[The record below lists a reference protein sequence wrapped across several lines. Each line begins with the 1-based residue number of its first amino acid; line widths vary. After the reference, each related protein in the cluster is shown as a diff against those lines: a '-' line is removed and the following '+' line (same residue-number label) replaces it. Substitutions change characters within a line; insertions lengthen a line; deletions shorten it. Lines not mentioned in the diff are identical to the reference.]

1 MTTTTN
7 PPGVTFGRVMR
18 SEWVKFRSLQ
28 STPITVTA
36 AFAGLI
42 GLGWLTCA
50 LTADRWPQMPAAN
63 RARFEPASLSIQ
75 GYVLVQLAFGVLG
88 VLVVSGEYTT
98 GQIRSTFSAVP
109 ARTPVLG
116 AKAAVFAAATLV
128 AGEVAAFAAFL
139 GGQAFLSSQDI
150 ETNLGEPGVFRA
162 VAGVGLYLT
171 GIGLLGVALGWLVRH
186 TAGAIAALVA
196 LVMVVPGLASVLP
209 ESWVPHVV
217 PYLPSNAGQALI
229 TVRPSALTLPPWT
242 GFAWFCGYVVV
253 ALAAAAVVLKRRDA

>member
-1 MTTTTN
+1 MTT
-7 PPGVTFGRVMR
+7 GVTLPRVMR

-28 STPITVTA
+28 STPVTVIA
-36 AFAGLI
+36 ALVAMVA
-42 GLGWLTCA
+42 LGWLTCA
-50 LTADRWPQMPAAN
+50 LNADRWPQLTEQT
-63 RARFEPASLSIQ
+63 RARLEPTALSIQ

-88 VLVVSGEYTT
+88 VLVVSGEYTS

-109 ARTPVLG
+109 TRTPVLA
-116 AKAAVFAAATLV
+116 AKAAVLAAV
-128 AGEVAAFAAFL
+128 AFVVGEVAAFASFL

-150 ETNLGEPGVFRA
+150 ETGLGEPGVFRA
-162 VAGVGLYLT
+162 VFGVGLYLT
-171 GIGLLGVALGWLVRH
+171 GIGLLGVAFGWLIRH

-196 LVMVVPGLASVLP
+196 LVMVVPALAGALP
-209 ESWVPHVV
+209 ESWIPHVV

-229 TVRPSALTLPPWT
+229 TVRSAPLSLAPWA

>member
-1 MTTTTN
+1 MTT
-7 PPGVTFGRVMR
+7 GVTFPRVAS

-36 AFAGLI
+36 ALVGMI

-50 LTADRWPQMPAAN
+50 LTADRWPVMTAQS
-63 RARFEPASLSIQ
+63 RARFEPTALSIQ

-109 ARTPVLG
+109 ARTPVLA
-116 AKAAVFAAATLV
+116 AKAAVFAAVTFV
-128 AGEVAAFAAFL
+128 VGEVAAFAAFL
-139 GGQAFLSSQDI
+139 GGQVFLSSQDI
-150 ETNLGEPGVFRA
+150 ETSLAEPGVFRA
-162 VAGVGLYLT
+162 VAGAGLYLT
-171 GIGLLGVALGWLVRH
+171 GIGLFGVALGWLIRH
-186 TAGAIAALVA
+186 TAGAIAALVV
-196 LVMVVPGLASVLP
+196 LVMIVPNLAGVLP
-209 ESWVPHVV
+209 ESWIPHVV

-229 TVRPSALTLPPWT
+229 TVRPSALSLAPWT

>member
-1 MTTTTN
+1 MTT
-7 PPGVTFGRVMR
+7 GVTLPRVMR

-28 STPITVTA
+28 SSPVTVISA
-36 AFAGLI
+36 LVAMVA
-42 GLGWLTCA
+42 LGWLTCA
-50 LTADRWPQMPAAN
+50 LNAGRWSQLSEQT
-63 RARFEPASLSIQ
+63 RARLEPTALSIQ

-109 ARTPVLG
+109 ARTPVLA
-116 AKAAVFAAATLV
+116 AKAAVLAAV
-128 AGEVAAFAAFL
+128 AFVIGEVAAFAAFL
-139 GGQAFLSSQDI
+139 GGQAFLASQDI
-150 ETNLGEPGVFRA
+150 ETNLAEPGVFRA
-162 VAGVGLYLT
+162 VFGVGLYLT
-171 GIGLLGVALGWLVRH
+171 GVGLLGVALGWLIRH

-196 LVMVVPGLASVLP
+196 LIMVVPALAGVLP

-229 TVRPSALTLPPWT
+229 TVRPSALSLPPWT

>member
-1 MTTTTN
+1 MTTTN

-28 STPITVTA
+28 STPITAGA
-36 AFAGLI
+36 AVAGMI
-42 GLGWLTCA
+42 ALGWLTCA
-50 LTADRWPQMPAAN
+50 LNADRWPQLSAQN
-63 RARFEPASLSIQ
+63 RARLEPTALSLQ

-109 ARTPVLG
+109 ARTPVLA
-116 AKAAVFAAATLV
+116 AKAAVFAAVTLV
-128 AGEVAAFAAFL
+128 VGEVAAFAAFL

-150 ETNLGEPGVFRA
+150 GTSLAEPGVFRA
-162 VAGVGLYLT
+162 VSGTGLYLT
-171 GIGLLGVALGWLVRH
+171 GIGLLGIAFGWLVRY

-196 LVMVVPGLASVLP
+196 LVLIVPGLAGVLP
-209 ESWVPHVV
+209 ESWLPHVL
-217 PYLPSNAGQALI
+217 PYLPSNAGQALV
-229 TVRPSALTLPPWT
+229 TVRPAPLSLPPWT